1 MRTSEGERANWEKNG
16 PDTWHGSLEGCI
28 NLQVTS
34 SNNSG
39 LLIGRLG
46 KKRLRLSA
54 EVKWIGQRARVMIIL
69 IQLFRDAD

>member
-1 MRTSEGERANWEKNG
+1 MRTSEGKRADWEKNG
-16 PDTWHGSLEGCI
+16 PDTWNSSLEGCI

-46 KKRLRLSA
+46 KKRLR
-54 EVKWIGQRARVMIIL
+54 
-69 IQLFRDAD
+69 